1 MSAAFDLNLLRV
13 LLALHRF
20 HNVTKAAEHLDMS
33 QSGFS
38 SALARLR
45 QRTGD
50 PLFVRTSQGMAATPR
65 AEELVQAAL
74 PALKLV
80 ERRVLAEPAFEPL
93 TARTQFRLVMADVA
107 QIVFLPRLIAHLQ
120 LVAPYVTI
128 RCEQLTSEPLLQTL
142 AEGNVDLALGYFP
155 ELLTQA
161 FFHQKLYSHTFVCM
175 ARRDHPLDNGR
186 LSAAAFSELGHI
198 VVTSPARTGGLF
210 ADWLKRHK
218 IKRRVVLQ
226 TPHHLTVPDI
236 LEATDLIA
244 TVPHAA
250 AARFSKMGT
259 VKLLPLPFTPLPLIP
274 VHQFWHRRNQ
284 NEVGHRWLRNEVS
297 MLFNNASDEWKPVE
311 ILLYGRSATER
322 RKA

>member
-1 MSAAFDLNLLRV
+1 MSATFDLNLLRV

-20 HNVTKAAEHLDMS
+20 HSVTKAADHLDMS

-45 QRTGD
+45 KHTGD
-50 PLFVRTSQGMAATPR
+50 SLFVRTSQGMAATPR
-65 AEELVQAAL
+65 AEEIIQAAL

-80 ERRVLAEPAFEPL
+80 ERRILAHPTFEAV

-120 LVAPYVTI
+120 QVAPYVTVI
-128 RCEQLTSEPLLQTL
+128 CEQLTSEALLQAL
-142 AEGNVDLALGYFP
+142 ATGEADLALGYFP

-161 FFHQKLYSHTFVCM
+161 FFHQRLYVHTFVCM
-175 ARRDHPLDNGR
+175 ARRDHPLEDGK
-186 LSAAAFSELGHI
+186 LTASAFSELGHI
-198 VVTSPARTGGLF
+198 VVTLPARTGSLF
-210 ADWLKRHK
+210 AEWLKRHK
-218 IKRRVVLQ
+218 VKRRVVLH
-226 TPHHLTVPDI
+226 TPHHLTIPDI

-250 AARFSKMGT
+250 GARFAKMGT
-259 VKLLPLPFTPLPLIP
+259 VKLLPLPFAPPPLFP

-284 NEVGHRWLRNEVS
+284 NEVGHRWLRNEIS
-297 MLFNNASDEWKPVE
+297 MLFNDASDEWKPVE
-311 ILLYGRSATER
+311 RSLYGKSARHR
-322 RKA
+322 RNS